1 MDFLTGIENLLDM
14 PAAEKVEVMREL
26 TAHYDDLCREM
37 VASGVSD
44 SQARQGAAQRLGA
57 PAEIAARLNAA
68 HNTASWKSAVLCVV
82 PFAASAMY
90 LAAAALHL
98 ASGVRYA
105 VLIAIGVVMLATSA
119 RELLRGRRP
128 IWLATWLAAGLMCI
142 PGLLYPLGSPPS
154 LMAGMR
160 AAAFAVLLL
169 AMLVLILGLATRR
182 LLTTVVIACALAAL
196 SAACLLLTMS
206 WVPVVIMALCA
217 VVLLVLVARLIFQA
231 HPYGTRIEAPLFL
244 LAVFALR
251 FAHPAP
257 ASDASFQALATGLCG
272 LAVVWFTR
280 APSRLTKAVV
290 CFCAFFVYAFVE
302 TWCLP
307 IITYSEQTPL
317 YLYGLSPFLS
327 MAFIVGSGYLVMV
340 TPMLREGAE
349 PNRLTIAR

>member
-90 LAAAALHL
+90 LATSAMRL

-280 APSRLTKAVV
+280 APRHLTKALV
-290 CFCAFFVYAFVE
+290 CFYAFFVYAFVE
-302 TWCLP
+302 AWGLTVF
-307 IITYSEQTPL
+307 TYSEQLPL
-317 YLYGLSPFLS
+317 YLYLLSPILSLAFL
-327 MAFIVGSGYLVMV
+327 AGSGYLIM
-340 TPMLREGAE
+340 PMLREGAE
-349 PNRLTIAR
+349 RNRLTIAR